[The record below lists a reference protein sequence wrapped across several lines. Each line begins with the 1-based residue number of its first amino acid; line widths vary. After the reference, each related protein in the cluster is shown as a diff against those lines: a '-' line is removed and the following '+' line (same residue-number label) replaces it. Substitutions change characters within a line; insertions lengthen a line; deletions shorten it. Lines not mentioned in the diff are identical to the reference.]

1 MTLILKSFQIL
12 ALLISAAFYS
22 APALAQ
28 GDEIE
33 TQFRQVNA
41 EEEKKLRA
49 TLAEP
54 IPDGAPIAVLRK
66 HFQEKD
72 AAALRLGE
80 PALREA
86 VMTEAVSRLP
96 DPGFKFNLGLQLLK
110 RGQTEQGRALM
121 EQAIAL
127 AQPFDALMMRANTA
141 CILYDQNQNDAARKA
156 ISANLKSINDMA
168 PKAKQNGQQ
177 RELARSAGR
186 NNRCLSSLEERF
198 GKNELAIAAA
208 IESEKYAR
216 QAMALESPKDNV
228 LSRQFLRSDLA
239 NSLAR
244 KLNALRAAGRTS
256 EAEVV
261 LADYMRLSSE
271 QDLSASFLSN
281 IYSVAGSLRFVQR
294 EFAQAEAMARKSDAA
309 LAKLGYDGLSG
320 GRPSRSSNIASALMG
335 QKNWPAALAIYDQLD
350 ALAGDDAKLKAR
362 VRFGYD
368 RGLAYLGNGRYAQAA
383 DLFNQQAAN
392 AAKLNGNTHFF
403 TAQARGLQGVALWR
417 LGTAES
423 RAQALPLLKT
433 AVRDYMAPS
442 NADYLENT
450 GYRKERREE
459 VFAAYLEALATTPGE
474 TAVDAIGPADW
485 VRSGSVQDALNDAA
499 VRAAA
504 STPALADVVRL
515 EQDAKNEIAG
525 LRRYL
530 SGEAGSAASPLPE
543 IAAQIRTR
551 IAALETDR
559 SKYQLEIKA
568 KFPDYERLVRPTM
581 PKAEDIARQLD
592 ATQALLLV
600 LPTTDAVYV
609 WAVASDKPAAFARV
623 AMPEAD
629 VNRLVARLRTNLD
642 FARFKGVPTQFDS
655 AAAHALYQR
664 LIAPV
669 SATLQGKTQW
679 IVATGGALSQ
689 LPFAVLQTQPGGGSG
704 QGAPWLIKQAAVA
717 QVPSLSAWLALKNI
731 AKSKPAAEAFIGWGD
746 PVFSNTAIASGLQG
760 APTVRKVAMVRA
772 ALVDDLTIDISTD
785 KMSTRATAPSALRYA
800 DIPPL
805 PETRDEL
812 LAIAKTL
819 RANERNDVLLGAF
832 ATRGSVLASSKNGL
846 LASRRVVAFAT
857 HGLMAGDLPNLSQPA
872 LALAASSADAG
883 NPLAPLLTLDDVL
896 TLKLNADWV
905 VLSACNT
912 AAADGRAEE
921 ALSGLARGFF
931 YAGARSLLVT
941 HWAVEGESAKALT
954 TATFEHYIAN
964 PQAPKAESLRQAMLK
979 VMATP
984 AFAHPAYW
992 APYALVGDGGR

>member
-1 MTLILKSFQIL
+1 MKSTLKTFRILV
-12 ALLISAAFYS
+12 LLISAAFCS
-22 APALAQ
+22 AQAFAQ

-33 TQFRQVNA
+33 TQFRQVSG

-49 TLAEP
+49 ILAEP
-54 IPDGAPIAVLRK
+54 IPEGVPTAVLRK
-66 HFQEKD
+66 HFHEKD
-72 AAALRLGE
+72 AAARRLGE
-80 PALREA
+80 PGQRDAVLAEA
-86 VMTEAVSRLP
+86 AARLP
-96 DPGFKFNLGLQLLK
+96 DAGFKFSLGQRLLN
-110 RGQTEQGRALM
+110 RGQTEKGLSLLA
-121 EQAIAL
+121 QAIAV
-127 AQPFDALMMRANTA
+127 AQPFDALMMQANIA
-141 CILYDQNQNDAARKA
+141 CILYNHNKNEAARKA
-156 ISANLKSINDMA
+156 IFANLENINYMT
-168 PKAKQNGQQ
+168 PLAKENWQQ
-177 RELARSAGR
+177 RGLALSAALV
-186 NNRCLSSLEERF
+186 NRCLSSLEQRLGNDE
-198 GKNELAIAAA
+198 KAISAA
-208 IESEKYAR
+208 IESEKSAR
-216 QAMALESPKDNV
+216 RAMTLESLSDNI
-228 LSRQFLRSDLA
+228 STRQFLRSSLA
-239 NSLAR
+239 NSMAQ
-244 KLNALRAAGRTS
+244 KLNALRAAGRVS
-256 EAEVV
+256 EAEVA
-261 LADYMRLSSE
+261 LADYMRLSS
-271 QDLSASFLSN
+271 DLDLPASYLAG
-281 IYSVAGSLRFVQR
+281 IYSLAGDLRFVQR
-294 EFAQAEAMARKSDAA
+294 EFAQAEAMARKSDAV

-320 GRPSRSSNIASALMG
+320 GRPSRASNIASALMG
-335 QKNWPAALAIYDQLD
+335 QKNWPAALAIFNQLD
-350 ALAGDDAKLKAR
+350 ALAGDDAKLKSR
-362 VRFGYD
+362 VRFDLD
-368 RGLAYLGNGRYAQAA
+368 RGLAYLGNGGYAEAA
-383 DLFNQQAAN
+383 ELFSQGAAN
-392 AAKLNGNTHFF
+392 RAKLNGDSHFF

-417 LGTAES
+417 LGTSES
-423 RAQALPLLKT
+423 RAKALPLLKT
-433 AVRDYMAPS
+433 AVRDYMAPT

-474 TAVDAIGPADW
+474 TAVNAIGPADW

-530 SGEAGSAASPLPE
+530 SGEAASAASPLPE
-543 IAAQIRTR
+543 IATQMRAR
-551 IAALETDR
+551 IAALEAER
-559 SKYQLEIKA
+559 SRYQQEIKA

-581 PKAEDIARQLD
+581 PSAQDIARQLD
-592 ATQALLLV
+592 GSQALLMV

-623 AMPEAD
+623 AMPEAE
-629 VNRLVARLRTNLD
+629 VNRLVTRLRSNLD
-642 FARFKGVPTQFDS
+642 FASFKGAPTQFDS
-655 AAAHALYQR
+655 AAAHTLYQR
-664 LIAPV
+664 LIVPV
-669 SATLQGKTQW
+669 SSALLGKTQW

-689 LPFAVLQTQPGGGSG
+689 LPFAVLQTQAGGGSG
-704 QGAPWLIKQAAVA
+704 QDAPWLIKQAAVA

-731 AKSKPAAEAFIGWGD
+731 AKNKSAAQAFIGWGD
-746 PVFSNTAIASGLQG
+746 PTFSNAVVASALPGL
-760 APTVRKVAMVRA
+760 PTVRKVAIARGA
-772 ALVDDLTIDISTD
+772 QVDDISTETI
-785 KMSTRATAPSALRYA
+785 STRATAPSALRYA

-812 LAIAKTL
+812 LAIASTL
-819 RANERNDVLLGAF
+819 RANARNDVLLGAL
-832 ATRGSVLASSKNGL
+832 ATRDSVMASSKNGT
-846 LASRRVVAFAT
+846 LANRRVVAFAT

-872 LALAASSADAG
+872 LAMAAGNADAA

-954 TATFEHYIAN
+954 TATFEHYSTN
-964 PQAPKAESLRQAMLK
+964 QQAPKAESLRQAMLK